1 MALLL
6 HPRMNLS
13 FSKLLLPLLF
23 LGLLSGPAAWA
34 QKKKPAPTA
43 TAASPSDVERR
54 VAALLA
60 QMTLAEK
67 VGQLNQYSGREVTGP
82 ASDRKNTLLASIRAG
97 QVGSML
103 NVKGVKDTR
112 EIQSEALK
120 SRLKIP
126 LLFSLDVIHGYQ
138 TTFPIPLGEA
148 ASWDLDAIR
157 LGAHVAAR
165 EAAASGIHWTFAP
178 MVDVGRDPRWGR
190 VMEGAGE
197 DTYLGVQIA
206 KARVLGFQGSTLGG
220 TDAVMA
226 CAKHFAAYGAALAG
240 RDYNAVDMS
249 EQQLWEV
256 YLPPFK
262 AAADAGVATFMNSFN
277 TLNGIPATGNSYLQ
291 RDILKGQWQYPG
303 FVVSDW
309 GSIGEM
315 ANWGYA
321 TDKADAAQK
330 ALTAGS
336 DMDMESD
343 AYHQK
348 LAQLVTDGK
357 VKIDLVDDAVRRIL
371 RKKFELGLFDDA
383 YRFSDEKREKQV
395 LNDPQ
400 NRAAARQMAQKS
412 LVLLKNENA
421 TLPLAKALRRIALIG
436 PLAKAKRDLNGS
448 WTVDTDTT
456 RITSLYD
463 GLRQRAG
470 KTTELR
476 YAKGC
481 EISGESRAGF
491 EQAVATAQSADLIIL
506 TVGESWDMSGE
517 AKSRT
522 DIHLPGVQEELFKA
536 LKATG
541 KPVVVVVFGGRPLIF
556 DAIAAQADAI
566 LYAWWPGSEGG
577 LALAD
582 VLYGDYNPAGKLP
595 ITFPRSVGQIPIAYN
610 QQYNTGRPITRPGD
624 IRYKSAY
631 IDSPNTPRY
640 AFGYGLSYT
649 TFKYSD
655 LKISQAQMK
664 AGESAQ
670 ISFTLTNTGK
680 VAGEEVAQLYL
691 RDPVASVVRPLKE
704 LKDFRKISLKPG
716 ENKTVTFTID
726 KAKLAFYNAK
736 LEWQAEPGTFNLMV
750 GSASDD
756 IRLDGVLELLP

>member
-1 MALLL
+1 MTFSLPKTLLA
-6 HPRMNLS
+6 
-13 FSKLLLPLLF
+13 LLF
-23 LGLLSGPAAWA
+23 LSLLPGTAAVA
-34 QKKKPAPTA
+34 QKKKPVSAVIT
-43 TAASPSDVERR
+43 ASPTDIEQRIS
-54 VAALLA
+54 ALLG
-60 QMTLAEK
+60 QMTLDEK

-82 ASDRKNTLLASIRAG
+82 ASDRKNTLLNSIRAG

-103 NVKGVKDTR
+103 NVKGVRDTR
-112 EIQSEALK
+112 AIQAVALE
-120 SRLKIP
+120 SRLHIP

-138 TTFPIPLGEA
+138 TTFPIPLAEA

-197 DTYLGVQIA
+197 DPYLGSQIA
-206 KARVLGFQGSTLGG
+206 RARVLGFQGEKLGG

-226 CAKHFAAYGAALAG
+226 CAKHFAAYGAATAG
-240 RDYNAVDMS
+240 REYNAVDIS
-249 EQQLWEV
+249 EQQLWET
-256 YLPPFK
+256 YLPPFR
-262 AAADAGVATFMNSFN
+262 AAAEAGVATFMNSFN
-277 TLNGIPATGNSYLQ
+277 TLNGIPATGSSYLQ
-291 RDILKGQWQYPG
+291 RDILKGQWHYPG

-309 GSIGEM
+309 GSIGELV
-315 ANWGYA
+315 NWGYA
-321 TDKADAAQK
+321 TDKTDAARK
-330 ALTAGS
+330 AITAGS

-343 AYHQK
+343 AYHK
-348 LAQLVTDGK
+348 NLAQLVNDGQ
-357 VKIDLVDDAVRRIL
+357 VNVSLVDDAVRRVL
-371 RKKFELGLFDDA
+371 RKKFELGLFDDP

-395 LNDPQ
+395 LSDPQ

-412 LVLLKNENA
+412 LVLLKNASA
-421 TLPLAKALRRIALIG
+421 TLPFTKALRRIAVIG
-436 PLAKAKRDLNGS
+436 PLAKARRDLNGN
-448 WTVDTDTT
+448 WAVNTDTT

-470 KTTELR
+470 KTTELP
-476 YAKGC
+476 YASGC
-481 EISGESRAGF
+481 LLSGDSHAGF
-491 EQAVATAQSADLIIL
+491 EQAVATAKNADLIVL
-506 TVGESWDMSGE
+506 AVGEAWDMSGE

-522 DIHLPGVQEELFKA
+522 DLHLPGAQEELFKA

-556 DAIAAQADAI
+556 DTIAEQADAI

-577 LALAD
+577 TALAD

-610 QQYNTGRPITRPGD
+610 QQYNTGRPITKPDD

-631 IDSPNTPRY
+631 LDSPNTPRY

-649 TFKYSD
+649 TFRYSD
-655 LKISQAQMK
+655 LKISRSEMK
-664 AGESAQ
+664 SGETTQ
-670 ISFTLTNTGK
+670 VSFTLTNTGK

-691 RDPVASVVRPLKE
+691 RDLVASVARPLKE
-704 LKDFRKISLKPG
+704 LKDFRKVSLRPG
-716 ENKTVTFTID
+716 ESKSVTFIID
-726 KAKLAFYNAK
+726 QAKLAFYNSR
-736 LEWQAEPGTFNLMV
+736 LEWAAEPGKFNLLV

-756 IRLDGVLELLP
+756 IRLEGALELLP

>member
-1 MALLL
+1 MT
-6 HPRMNLS
+6 LS
-13 FSKLLLPLLF
+13 FPKPLLPLLL
-23 LGLLSGPAAWA
+23 LGLLPGPAAVA
-34 QKKKPAPTA
+34 QKKKPVPAA
-43 TAASPSDVERR
+43 TTASPADIEQRIS
-54 VAALLA
+54 ALLS
-60 QMTLAEK
+60 QMTLEEK

-82 ASDRKNTLLASIRAG
+82 VSDRKNTLLSSIRSG

-112 EIQSEALK
+112 EIQAVALE
-120 SRLKIP
+120 SRLHIP

-138 TTFPIPLGEA
+138 TTFPIPLAEA

-157 LGAHVAAR
+157 LGAHVAAK

-197 DTYLGVQIA
+197 DTYLGSQIA
-206 KARVLGFQGSTLGG
+206 KARVLGFQGEKLGG

-226 CAKHFAAYGAALAG
+226 CAKHFAAYGAATAG
-240 RDYNAVDMS
+240 RDYNAVDIS
-249 EQQLWEV
+249 EQQLWET
-256 YLPPFK
+256 YLPPFR
-262 AAADAGVATFMNSFN
+262 AAAEAGVATFMNSFN
-277 TLNGIPATGNSYLQ
+277 TLNGIPATGNAYLQ
-291 RDILKGQWQYPG
+291 RDILKGQWKYPG

-309 GSIGEM
+309 GSIGEL

-321 TDKADAAQK
+321 ADKTDAAQK
-330 ALTAGS
+330 AITAGS

-348 LAQLVTDGK
+348 LAQLVQAGK
-357 VKIDLVDDAVRRIL
+357 VNISLVDEAVRRIL
-371 RKKFELGLFDDA
+371 RKKFELGLFDDP

-395 LNDPQ
+395 LSDPQ

-421 TLPLAKALRRIALIG
+421 TLPLAKALRRVALIG
-436 PLAKAKRDLNGS
+436 PLAKARRDLNGS

-470 KTTELR
+470 KTTELL

-481 EISGESRAGF
+481 AVSGDSRAGF
-491 EQAVATAQSADLIIL
+491 EQAVATAKNADLVVL
-506 TVGESWDMSGE
+506 AVGEAWDMSGE

-536 LKATG
+536 LKVTG
-541 KPVVVVVFGGRPLIF
+541 KPVAVVVFGGRPLIF
-556 DAIAAQADAI
+556 DAIAEQADAI

-577 LALAD
+577 AALAD

-610 QQYNTGRPITRPGD
+610 QQYNTGRPVTKPGD

-655 LKISQAQMK
+655 LKISQTQLK

-670 ISFTLTNTGK
+670 VSFTLTNTGK
-680 VAGEEVAQLYL
+680 VAGEEVAQIYL
-691 RDPVASVVRPLKE
+691 RDPVASVARPLKE
-704 LKDFRKISLKPG
+704 LKDFRKVSLKPG
-716 ENKTVTFTID
+716 ESKTVTFTID
-726 KAKLAFYNAK
+726 KGKLAFYNSK
-736 LEWQAEPGTFNLMV
+736 LEWLAEPGKFNLMV

-756 IRLDGVLELLP
+756 IRLEGVLELLP

>member
-1 MALLL
+1 VAASIYFFNRMIFPFPKPLLL
-6 HPRMNLS
+6 LG
-13 FSKLLLPLLF
+13 LLLP
-23 LGLLSGPAAWA
+23 GVAARA
-34 QKKKPAPTA
+34 QTKSAPTA
-43 TAASPSDVERR
+43 AGIEQR
-54 VAALLA
+54 VTTLLA
-60 QMTLAEK
+60 QMTLEEK

-82 ASDRKNTLLASIRAG
+82 ASDRKNTLLSSIRSG

-112 EIQSEALK
+112 EIQAVALE
-120 SRLKIP
+120 SRLHIP

-138 TTFPIPLGEA
+138 TVFPIPLAEA

-157 LGAHVAAR
+157 MGAHVAAK

-178 MVDVGRDPRWGR
+178 MVDIGRDPRWGR

-197 DTYLGVQIA
+197 DPYLGAQIA
-206 KARVLGFQGSTLGG
+206 RARVLGFQGEKLGG

-226 CAKHFAAYGAALAG
+226 CAKHFAAYGAATAG
-240 RDYNAVDMS
+240 RDYNAVDLS
-249 EQQLWEV
+249 PQQLWET

-277 TLNGIPATGNSYLQ
+277 TLNGIPATGNAYLQ
-291 RDILKGQWQYPG
+291 RDILKGQWHYPG

-309 GSIGEM
+309 GSIGEL

-321 TDKADAAQK
+321 PDKPDAAQK

-343 AYHQK
+343 AYHQH
-348 LAQLVTDGK
+348 LAQLVKDGK
-357 VKIDLVDDAVRRIL
+357 VKPDLVDDAVRRIL
-371 RKKFELGLFDDA
+371 RKKFELGLFDDP
-383 YRFSDEKREKQV
+383 YRFSDEAREKQV
-395 LNDPQ
+395 LADPQ
-400 NRAAARQMAQKS
+400 NRVAARQMARKS

-421 TLPLAKALRRIALIG
+421 TLPLTKQLRTVALVG
-436 PLAKAKRDLNGS
+436 PLAKAKRDLDGS
-448 WTVDTDTT
+448 WTVAPDTT
-456 RITSLYD
+456 RITSLYE
-463 GLRQRAG
+463 GLSQRAG
-470 KTTELR
+470 KTTQIR

-481 EISGESRAGF
+481 DPSGDSRAGF
-491 EQAVATAQSADLIIL
+491 EQAVATAKNADLVVL
-506 TVGESWDMSGE
+506 ALGETWDLSGE

-522 DIHLPGVQEELFKA
+522 DLHLPGVQEELFRA

-541 KPVVVVVFGGRPLIF
+541 KPVAVVVFGGRPLVF
-556 DAIAAQADAI
+556 DAIAEQADAI

-582 VLYGDYNPAGKLP
+582 VLFGDYNPAGKLP
-595 ITFPRSVGQIPIAYN
+595 ITFPRNVGQIPIAYN
-610 QQYNTGRPITRPGD
+610 QQYNTGRPITKPGE
-624 IRYKSAY
+624 IKYKSAY
-631 IDSPNTPRY
+631 IDAPNTPRY

-649 TFKYSD
+649 TFAYSD
-655 LKISQAQMK
+655 LKISRPQLK
-664 AGESAQ
+664 ANETVQ
-670 ISFTLTNTGK
+670 VSFTLTNTGK

-704 LKDFRKISLKPG
+704 LKNFRKISLKPG
-716 ENKTVTFTID
+716 QHQTITFTLD
-726 KAKLAFYNAK
+726 KDKLAFYNSR
-736 LEWQAEPGTFNLMV
+736 LEWTAEPGKFNIMV

-756 IRLDGVLELLP
+756 IRLEGSVELLP

>member
-1 MALLL
+1 MT
-6 HPRMNLS
+6 LS
-13 FSKLLLPLLF
+13 FPKPLLPLLL
-23 LGLLSGPAAWA
+23 LGLLPSLPALA
-34 QKKKPAPTA
+34 QKKKPVPAVT
-43 TAASPSDVERR
+43 TTSPADIEQRIS
-54 VAALLA
+54 ALLA
-60 QMTLAEK
+60 QMTLEEK

-82 ASDRKNTLLASIRAG
+82 ASDRKNTLLSSIRAG

-112 EIQSEALK
+112 EIQAVALE
-120 SRLKIP
+120 SRLHIP

-138 TTFPIPLGEA
+138 TTFPIPLAEA

-157 LGAHVAAR
+157 LGAHVAAK

-178 MVDVGRDPRWGR
+178 MVDIGRDPRWGR

-197 DTYLGVQIA
+197 DTYLGSQIA
-206 KARVLGFQGSTLGG
+206 KARVLGFQGEKLGG
-220 TDAVMA
+220 TDAIMA
-226 CAKHFAAYGAALAG
+226 CAKHFAAYGAATAG
-240 RDYNAVDMS
+240 RDYNAVDIS
-249 EQQLWEV
+249 EQQLWET
-256 YLPPFK
+256 YLPPFR
-262 AAADAGVATFMNSFN
+262 AAAEAGVATFMNSFN
-277 TLNGIPATGNSYLQ
+277 TLNGIPATGNAYLQ
-291 RDILKGQWQYPG
+291 RDILKGQWKYPG

-309 GSIGEM
+309 GSIGEL

-321 TDKADAAQK
+321 ADKTDAAQK
-330 ALTAGS
+330 AITAGS

-348 LAQLVTDGK
+348 LVQLVQAGK
-357 VKIDLVDDAVRRIL
+357 VDVSLVDDAVRRIL
-371 RKKFELGLFDDA
+371 RKKFELGLFDDP
-383 YRFSDEKREKQV
+383 YKFSDEKREKQV
-395 LNDPQ
+395 LSDPQ

-412 LVLLKNENA
+412 LVLLKNEKA
-421 TLPLAKALRRIALIG
+421 TLPLTKALRRVAVIG
-436 PLAKAKRDLNGS
+436 PLAKSRRNLNGS
-448 WTVDTDTT
+448 WAVDTDTT

-470 KTTELR
+470 KTTELL

-481 EISGESRAGF
+481 NVSGDSRAGF
-491 EQAVATAQSADLIIL
+491 EQAVAAAKNADVIIL
-506 TVGESWDMSGE
+506 TVGEAWDMSGE

-522 DIHLPGVQEELFKA
+522 DIHLPGVQEDLFKA

-541 KPVVVVVFGGRPLIF
+541 KPVAVVVFGGRPLIF
-556 DAIAAQADAI
+556 DAISEQADAI

-577 LALAD
+577 TALAD

-610 QQYNTGRPITRPGD
+610 QQYNTGRPITKPGD

-655 LKISQAQMK
+655 LKISQAQLK
-664 AGESAQ
+664 ASESAQ
-670 ISFTLTNTGK
+670 VSFTLTNTGK
-680 VAGEEVAQLYL
+680 IAGEEVAQLYL
-691 RDPVASVVRPLKE
+691 RDPLASVARPLKE
-704 LKDFRKISLKPG
+704 LKDFRKVSLKPG
-716 ENKTVTFTID
+716 ESKTVTFTID
-726 KAKLAFYNAK
+726 KDKLAFYNSK
-736 LEWQAEPGTFNLMV
+736 LEWAAEPGKFNLMV

-756 IRLDGVLELLP
+756 IRLEGVLELQ

>member
-1 MALLL
+1 
-6 HPRMNLS
+6 MNRS
-13 FSKLLLPLLF
+13 FAKPLLPLLL
-23 LGLLSGPAAWA
+23 LGLLPGPAALA
-34 QKKKPAPTA
+34 QKKKPTPALAAT
-43 TAASPSDVERR
+43 TAATPADIERR
-54 VAALLA
+54 ISDLLA
-60 QMTLAEK
+60 QMTLEEK

-82 ASDRKNTLLASIRAG
+82 ASDRKNTLLSSIRSG

-112 EIQSEALK
+112 AIQAEALK

-126 LLFSLDVIHGYQ
+126 LLFSLDVIHGYH

-197 DTYLGVQIA
+197 DTYLGSLIA
-206 KARVLGFQGSTLGG
+206 KARVLGFQGEQLGG
-220 TDAVMA
+220 TDAVLA

-262 AAADAGVATFMNSFN
+262 AAADAGAATFMNSFN
-277 TLNGIPATGNSYLQ
+277 TLNGVPATGNSYLQ
-291 RDILKGQWQYPG
+291 RDILKGQWKYPG

-309 GSIGEM
+309 GSIGEL
-315 ANWGYA
+315 ASWGYA
-321 TDKADAAQK
+321 ADKADAAQK
-330 ALTAGS
+330 AITAGS

-348 LAQLVTDGK
+348 LAQLVKDGK
-357 VKIDLVDDAVRRIL
+357 VKMDLVDDAVRRIL
-371 RKKFELGLFDDA
+371 RKKFELGLFDDP

-395 LNDPQ
+395 LADPQ
-400 NRAAARQMAQKS
+400 NRAAARQMARKS

-421 TLPLAKALRRIALIG
+421 TLPLGKQLRKIALIG
-436 PLAKAKRDLNGS
+436 PIAKAKRDLNGS

-470 KTTELR
+470 KTTELL

-481 EISGESRAGF
+481 EVAGDSRAGF
-491 EQAVATAQSADLIIL
+491 DQAVATAKNADVIVLA
-506 TVGESWDMSGE
+506 VGETWDMSGE

-541 KPVVVVVFGGRPLIF
+541 KPVAVVVFGGRPLIF
-556 DAIAAQADAI
+556 DTIAEQADAI

-577 LALAD
+577 SALAD

-595 ITFPRSVGQIPIAYN
+595 ITFPRHGGQIPIAYN
-610 QQYNTGRPITRPGD
+610 QQYNTGRPVTKPGD

-631 IDSPNTPRY
+631 IDAPNTPRY

-655 LKISQAQMK
+655 LKISRPQLK
-664 AGESAQ
+664 AGESVQ
-670 ISFTLTNTGK
+670 VSFTLTNSGK
-680 VAGEEVAQLYL
+680 AAGEEVAQLYL
-691 RDPVASVVRPLKE
+691 RDPVSSVVRPLKE

-716 ENKTVTFTID
+716 ESQTITFTID
-726 KAKLAFYNAK
+726 QDKLAFYNSK
-736 LEWQAEPGTFNLMV
+736 LEWTAEPGKFNLMV

-756 IRLDGVLELLP
+756 IRLEGAVELM

>member
-1 MALLL
+1 MT
-6 HPRMNLS
+6 LS
-13 FSKLLLPLLF
+13 FPKLLLPLLF
-23 LGLLSGPAAWA
+23 LGLLPGTAALA
-34 QKKKPAPTA
+34 QKKKPAPTTA
-43 TAASPSDVERR
+43 TARPADIEQRIS
-54 VAALLA
+54 ALLA
-60 QMTLAEK
+60 QMTLEEK

-82 ASDRKNTLLASIRAG
+82 ASDRKNTLLSSIRSG

-112 EIQSEALK
+112 EIQAVALE
-120 SRLKIP
+120 SRLHIP

-138 TTFPIPLGEA
+138 TTFPIPLAEA

-157 LGAHVAAR
+157 LGAHVAAK

-197 DTYLGVQIA
+197 DTYLGSQIA
-206 KARVLGFQGSTLGG
+206 KARVLGFQGEKLGG
-220 TDAVMA
+220 TDAIMA
-226 CAKHFAAYGAALAG
+226 CAKHFAAYGAATAG
-240 RDYNAVDMS
+240 RDYNAVDIS
-249 EQQLWEV
+249 EQQLWET
-256 YLPPFK
+256 YLPPFR
-262 AAADAGVATFMNSFN
+262 AAAEAGVATFMNSFN
-277 TLNGIPATGNSYLQ
+277 TLNGIPATGNAYLQ
-291 RDILKGQWQYPG
+291 RDILKGQWKYPG

-309 GSIGEM
+309 GSIGEL

-321 TDKADAAQK
+321 ADKTDAAQK
-330 ALTAGS
+330 AITAGS

-348 LAQLVTDGK
+348 LAQLVQSGK
-357 VKIDLVDDAVRRIL
+357 VNISLVDDAVRRIL
-371 RKKFELGLFDDA
+371 RKKYELGLFDDP
-383 YRFSDEKREKQV
+383 YKFSDEKREKQV

-421 TLPLAKALRRIALIG
+421 TLPLTKALRRVAVIG
-436 PLAKAKRDLNGS
+436 PLAKSKRDLNGS

-470 KTTELR
+470 KTTELF

-481 EISGESRAGF
+481 NVAGDSRAGF
-491 EQAVATAQSADLIIL
+491 EQALATAKNADVIVLA
-506 TVGESWDMSGE
+506 VGETWDMSGE

-536 LKATG
+536 LKAIG
-541 KPVVVVVFGGRPLIF
+541 KPVAVVVFGGRPLIF
-556 DAIAAQADAI
+556 DAISEQADAI

-577 LALAD
+577 TALAD

-610 QQYNTGRPITRPGD
+610 QQYNTGRPITKPGD

-631 IDSPNTPRY
+631 IDAPNTPRY

-649 TFKYSD
+649 TFKYSN
-655 LKISQAQMK
+655 LKISQSQLK
-664 AGESAQ
+664 AGESTQ
-670 ISFTLTNTGK
+670 VSFILSNTGK
-680 VAGEEVAQLYL
+680 TVGEEVTQLYL
-691 RDPVASVVRPLKE
+691 RDPVASIARPLRE

-716 ENKTVTFTID
+716 ESKTITFTID
-726 KAKLAFYNAK
+726 KDKLAFYNSK
-736 LEWQAEPGTFNLMV
+736 LEWQAEPGKFNLMV

-756 IRLDGVLELLP
+756 IRLEGNLELL

>member
-1 MALLL
+1 MNSSFPKHLLA
-6 HPRMNLS
+6 
-13 FSKLLLPLLF
+13 LLF
-23 LGLLSGPAAWA
+23 LSLLPGPAAWA
-34 QKKKPAPTA
+34 QKKNPASIA
-43 TAASPSDVERR
+43 TSTPDVERR
-54 VAALLA
+54 VVELLA
-60 QMTLAEK
+60 RMTLEEK

-112 EIQSEALK
+112 EIQAEALK

-148 ASWDLDAIR
+148 ASWDLEAIR

-178 MVDVGRDPRWGR
+178 MVDIGRDPRWGR

-197 DTYLGVQIA
+197 DTYLGSLIA
-206 KARVLGFQGSTLGG
+206 KARVLGFQGEKLGG

-226 CAKHFAAYGAALAG
+226 CAKHFAAYGAAIAG

-249 EQQLWEV
+249 PQQLWEV

-277 TLNGIPATGNSYLQ
+277 ALNGIPATGSAYLQ

-309 GSIGEM
+309 GSIGELV
-315 ANWGYA
+315 NWGYA
-321 TDKADAAQK
+321 ADKTAAAQK
-330 ALTAGS
+330 AITAGS

-343 AYHQK
+343 AYHK
-348 LAQLVTDGK
+348 NLAQLVQTGQ
-357 VKIDLVDDAVRRIL
+357 VKIDLVDDAVRRVL

-383 YRFSDEKREKQV
+383 YRFSDEQREKQV
-395 LNDPQ
+395 LSDPQ
-400 NRAAARQMAQKS
+400 NRAAARRMAQKS
-412 LVLLKNENA
+412 FVLLKNENA
-421 TLPLAKALRRIALIG
+421 TLPLTKPLRRVALIG

-456 RITSLYD
+456 RITSLYE

-470 KTTELR
+470 KTTELL

-481 EISGESRAGF
+481 EITGDSRAGF
-491 EQAVATAQSADLIIL
+491 EQAIATAKNADLILL
-506 TVGESWDMSGE
+506 TVGEAWDMSGE

-522 DIHLPGVQEELFKA
+522 DIHMPGAQEELFQA

-541 KPVVVVVFGGRPLIF
+541 KPVAVVVFGGRPLIF
-556 DAIAAQADAI
+556 DTIAEQADAI

-577 LALAD
+577 TALAD

-595 ITFPRSVGQIPIAYN
+595 ITFPRSMGQIPIAYS
-610 QQYNTGRPITRPGD
+610 QQYSTGRPITRPGE

-631 IDSPNTPRY
+631 IDAPNTPRY

-649 TFKYSD
+649 TFNYSD
-655 LKISQAQMK
+655 LKISRPQMRT
-664 AGESAQ
+664 GESVQ
-670 ISFTLTNTGK
+670 VSFTLTNTGN
-680 VAGEEVAQLYL
+680 VAGEEVTQFYL

-704 LKDFRKISLKPG
+704 LKDFRKISLRSG
-716 ENKTVTFTID
+716 ESKTVTFTID
-726 KAKLAFYNAK
+726 KDKLAFYNSK
-736 LEWQAEPGTFNLMV
+736 LEWVAEPGKFNFMV

-756 IRLDGVLELLP
+756 IRLEGSMELL

>member
-1 MALLL
+1 
-6 HPRMNLS
+6 MNLP
-13 FSKLLLPLLF
+13 FPKPLLPLLF
-23 LGLLSGPAAWA
+23 LGLLPGTAAVA
-34 QKKKPAPTA
+34 QKKKPAPTV
-43 TAASPSDVERR
+43 TTASPADIEQRIST
-54 VAALLA
+54 LLA
-60 QMTLAEK
+60 QMTLDEK

-82 ASDRKNTLLASIRAG
+82 ASDRKNTLLSSIRAG

-112 EIQSEALK
+112 EIQAVALE
-120 SRLKIP
+120 SRLHIP

-138 TTFPIPLGEA
+138 TTFPIPLAEA

-157 LGAHVAAR
+157 LGAHVAAK

-197 DTYLGVQIA
+197 DTYLGSQIA
-206 KARVLGFQGSTLGG
+206 KARVLGFQGEKLGG
-220 TDAVMA
+220 TDAIMA
-226 CAKHFAAYGAALAG
+226 CAKHFAAYGAATAG
-240 RDYNAVDMS
+240 REYNAVDIS
-249 EQQLWEV
+249 EQQLWET
-256 YLPPFK
+256 YLPPFR
-262 AAADAGVATFMNSFN
+262 AAAQAGVATFMNSFN
-277 TLNGIPATGNSYLQ
+277 TLNGIPATGNAYLQ
-291 RDILKGQWQYPG
+291 RDILKGQWKYPG

-309 GSIGEM
+309 GSIGEL

-321 TDKADAAQK
+321 ADKTDAAQK
-330 ALTAGS
+330 AITAGS

-348 LAQLVTDGK
+348 LAQLVKDGK
-357 VKIDLVDDAVRRIL
+357 VNISLVDDAVRRIL
-371 RKKFELGLFDDA
+371 RKKFELGLFDDP
-383 YRFSDEKREKQV
+383 YKFSDEKREKQV
-395 LNDPQ
+395 LSDPQ

-412 LVLLKNENA
+412 LVLLKNESA
-421 TLPLAKALRRIALIG
+421 TLPLTKALRRVAVIG
-436 PLAKAKRDLNGS
+436 PLAKSKRDLNGS
-448 WTVDTDTT
+448 WAVDSDTT

-470 KTTELR
+470 KTTELL

-481 EISGESRAGF
+481 NVVGDSRAGF
-491 EQAVATAQSADLIIL
+491 EQAIATAKNADLIVL
-506 TVGESWDMSGE
+506 TVGETWDMSGE

-541 KPVVVVVFGGRPLIF
+541 KPVAVVVFGGRPLIF
-556 DAIAAQADAI
+556 DAISEQADAI

-577 LALAD
+577 TALAD

-610 QQYNTGRPITRPGD
+610 QQYNTGRPITKPGD

-655 LKISQAQMK
+655 LKISQAQLK
-664 AGESAQ
+664 SGESAQ
-670 ISFTLTNTGK
+670 VSFTLTNTGK

-691 RDPVASVVRPLKE
+691 RDPVASVARPLKE

-716 ENKTVTFTID
+716 ESKTLTFTID
-726 KAKLAFYNAK
+726 KDKLAFYNSK
-736 LEWQAEPGTFNLMV
+736 LEWAAEPGKFILMV

-756 IRLDGVLELLP
+756 IRLEGALELL

>member
-1 MALLL
+1 MT
-6 HPRMNLS
+6 LS
-13 FSKLLLPLLF
+13 FPKPLLPLLW
-23 LGLLSGPAAWA
+23 LGLLPGPVAFA
-34 QKKKPAPTA
+34 QTKKPAPA
-43 TAASPSDVERR
+43 APAQTAANIEQR

-60 QMTLAEK
+60 QMTLEEK

-82 ASDRKNTLLASIRAG
+82 ASNRKTTLLSSIRGG

-112 EIQSEALK
+112 EIQAVALE

-126 LLFSLDVIHGYQ
+126 LLFSLDVIHGYE
-138 TTFPIPLGEA
+138 TTFPIPLAEA

-157 LGAHVAAR
+157 LGAHVAAK

-178 MVDVGRDPRWGR
+178 MVDIGRDPRWGR

-197 DTYLGVQIA
+197 DTYLGSLIA
-206 KARVLGFQGSTLGG
+206 KARVLGFQGEKLGG

-226 CAKHFAAYGAALAG
+226 CAKHFAAYGAAIGG
-240 RDYNAVDMS
+240 RDYNAVDLS
-249 EQQLWEV
+249 PQQLWEV
-256 YLPPFK
+256 YLPPFR

-277 TLNGIPATGNSYLQ
+277 TLNGVPATGNSYLQ
-291 RDILKGQWQYPG
+291 RDILKGQWSYPG

-309 GSIGEM
+309 GSIGEL

-321 TDKADAAQK
+321 TDKKDAAQK
-330 ALTAGS
+330 AITAGS

-343 AYHQK
+343 AYSQK
-348 LAQLVTDGK
+348 LAQLVKDGQ
-357 VKIDLVDDAVRRIL
+357 VKIDLVNDAVRRIL
-371 RKKFELGLFDDA
+371 RKKFELGLFDDP
-383 YRFSDEKREKQV
+383 YRFSDEAREKQV

-400 NRAAARQMAQKS
+400 NRVAARDMARKS
-412 LVLLKNENA
+412 LVLLRNENA
-421 TLPLAKALRRIALIG
+421 TLPLTKTLRSIAVIG

-448 WTVDTDTT
+448 WNVSADTT

-463 GLRQRAG
+463 GLSQRAG
-470 KTTELR
+470 KTTQLR

-481 EISGESRAGF
+481 DPSGDSRAGF
-491 EQAVATAQSADLIIL
+491 EQAVATAKNADLVVL
-506 TVGESWDMSGE
+506 AVGETWDLSGE

-522 DIHLPGVQEELFKA
+522 DLHLPGPQEELFRA

-541 KPVVVVVFGGRPLIF
+541 KPVAVVVFGGRPLVF
-556 DAIAAQADAI
+556 DAIAEQADAI

-582 VLYGDYNPAGKLP
+582 VLFGDYNPAGKLP
-595 ITFPRSVGQIPIAYN
+595 ITFPRNVGQIPIAYN
-610 QQYNTGRPITRPGD
+610 QQYNTGRPVTKPGD
-624 IRYKSAY
+624 IKYKSAY
-631 IDSPNTPRY
+631 IDAPNTPRY

-649 TFKYSD
+649 SFKYSD
-655 LKISQAQMK
+655 LKISRPQLK
-664 AGESAQ
+664 AGEAVQ
-670 ISFTLTNTGK
+670 VSFTLTNSGK

-691 RDPVASVVRPLKE
+691 RDLVASVVRPLKE
-704 LKDFRKISLKPG
+704 LKDFQKISLKPG
-716 ENKTVTFTID
+716 QSKTVTFTLD
-726 KAKLAFYNAK
+726 KDKLAFYNQQ
-736 LEWQAEPGTFNLMV
+736 LQWVAEPGKFNLMV

-756 IRLDGVLELLP
+756 IRLEGAVELLP